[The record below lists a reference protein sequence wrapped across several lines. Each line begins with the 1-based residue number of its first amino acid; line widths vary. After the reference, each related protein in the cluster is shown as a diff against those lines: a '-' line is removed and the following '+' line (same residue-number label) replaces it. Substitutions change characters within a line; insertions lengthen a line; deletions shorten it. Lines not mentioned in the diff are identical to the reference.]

1 MEEQSAVWGQ
11 GTSWLGVQATVR
23 KAMGGGAQKRTAA
36 GDGSPVHRF
45 FAEPGTNPYPIHP
58 GPDELAYSVDWFVYM
73 RGKYCWLV
81 HVNNVYV
88 RGLASQ
94 PQPNGGLISIKTCIM
109 AKQF

>member
-1 MEEQSAVWGQ
+1 V
-11 GTSWLGVQATVR
+11 TV
-23 KAMGGGAQKRTAA
+23 ALFIGF
-36 GDGSPVHRF
+36 SLN
-45 FAEPGTNPYPIHP
+45 PGTNPYPIHP